1 MSAGKMLERL
11 CTDINAKET
20 YSSVERDLEDI
31 NEHARVDSP
40 MNMWTEPSP
49 HSLSSHSQVHRQRE
63 RETYTQHTATTTNG
77 GARQVH
83 AGSVTGP
90 TRFRLQHRDGGSL
103 SHSSGN

>member
-1 MSAGKMLERL
+1 M
-11 CTDINAKET
+11 KECGSNKGVLGIAVGIPQT
-20 YSSVERDLEDI
+20 FTT
-31 NEHARVDSP
+31 VDF
-40 MNMWTEPSP
+40 
-49 HSLSSHSQVHRQRE
+49 VRQLKFPPLPKAVDRI
-63 RETYTQHTATTTNG
+63 ETGEGGTNG